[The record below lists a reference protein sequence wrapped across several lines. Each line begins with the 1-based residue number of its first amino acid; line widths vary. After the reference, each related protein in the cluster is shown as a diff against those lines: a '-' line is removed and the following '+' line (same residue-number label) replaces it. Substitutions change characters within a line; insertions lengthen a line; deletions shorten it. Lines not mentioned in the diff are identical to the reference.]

1 MAKNDHKD
9 EARRRLQAEQQRF
22 LAGGG
27 AIQRVQTGR
36 GRGDEAFK
44 GPRRHDYLFTGG
56 KTR

>member
-27 AIQRVQTGR
+27 AIQRVQTGH
-36 GRGDEAFK
+36 GRGDEVFK
-44 GPRRHDYLFTGG
+44 GPRRHDYLFH
-56 KTR
+56 KK